1 MSAILEN
8 KLKEAIL
15 ACTVHKD
22 PVLKEQ
28 ARERMLELQEQLDML
43 LVEEDA
49 QRIKAEQTAREERI
63 RAEQTA
69 REERIRA
76 EQTAREERIRAEQT
90 CYSEQ
95 LNRLC
100 AEMIN
105 DDSVWLDKQKTIW
118 NQTTLLAYLN
128 KHLVCNLKQF
138 REPANILDYKT
149 MAMIANYGIKRRI
162 ILVNIDGNIIEQ
174 IGKEKDFICVY
185 VWQENFVDKN

>member
-15 ACTVHKD
+15 DCTAHKD

-49 QRIKAEQTAREERI
+49 QRIKAEQIAKEERIRAEQIAREERI
-63 RAEQTA
+63 RAEQA
-69 REERIRA
+69 
-76 EQTAREERIRAEQT
+76 

-95 LNRLC
+95 LSQLY
-100 AEMIN
+100 AEMLL
-105 DDSVWLDKQKTIW
+105 DDSAWLDNQKTIW
-118 NQTTLLAYLN
+118 NQTTLLTYLN
-128 KHLVCNLKQF
+128 RHLVCNLKQF

-149 MAMIANYGIKRRI
+149 MAMIANYGIRRRI
-162 ILVNIDGNIIEQ
+162 ILVNIDGSIIEQ

>member
-76 EQTAREERIRAEQT
+76 EQT

-105 DDSVWLDKQKTIW
+105 DDSVWLNNQKTIW

-128 KHLVCNLKQF
+128 KRLVCNLKQF